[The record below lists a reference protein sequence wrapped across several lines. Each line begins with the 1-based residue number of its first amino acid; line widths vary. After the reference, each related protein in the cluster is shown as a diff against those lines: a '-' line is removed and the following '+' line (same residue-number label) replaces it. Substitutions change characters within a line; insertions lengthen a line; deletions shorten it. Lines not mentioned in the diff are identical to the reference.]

1 MDIKV
6 VSSGLQTTVQ
16 DMGRNG
22 WRHMGVPTSG
32 AADKYSLQLANFIS
46 NKKPNSP
53 TLECTLTGPILK
65 FLKSLTIVVTGA
77 DMKPKIN
84 DINLKMNTLYTV
96 KVNDVLS
103 MGNCSTGCRS
113 YVAFSEDI
121 VSDSFLGSKS
131 TYLPAKLGGLAGLSL
146 QSGSFLRTKPC
157 DYDIQTSKNIEID
170 TISSFSNEWELRVIE
185 GPEFNFIGSD
195 SKKDIYGSSFI
206 VSNDSSRMG
215 SKLEGRRIELL
226 NDEHMIS
233 APVNIGTIQ
242 CSKNGM
248 PIILG
253 CDAQT
258 LGGYPRILQI
268 AEIDFPFIGQLRP
281 YDKISFKK
289 ISIQEAQNELKLQE
303 LIYSFKN

>member
-32 AADKYSLQLANFIS
+32 AADKYSHQLSNFIL
-46 NKKPNSP
+46 NKKSNSP

-65 FLKSLTIVVTGA
+65 FLKPLSIVVTGA

-84 DINLKMNTLYTV
+84 EIKLKMNTLYAV
-96 KVNDVLS
+96 KANDILS

-121 VSDSFLGSKS
+121 VSDSFLGSRS
-131 TYLPAKLGGLAGLSL
+131 TYLPAKFGGLAGLPL
-146 QSGSFLRTKPC
+146 QLESFLRTKPC
-157 DYDIQTSKNIEID
+157 DYNIQASKNIEIGA
-170 TISSFSNEWELRVIE
+170 ISNFSNEWELRVIE
-185 GPEFNFIGSD
+185 GPEFDFVSPD
-195 SKKDIYGSSFI
+195 SKKDIYRSSFI
-206 VSNDSSRMG
+206 ISNNSSRMG
-215 SKLEGRRIELL
+215 CKLEGRRIELL

-242 CSKNGM
+242 CSRNGI

-289 ISIQEAQNELKLQE
+289 ISIHEAQNKLKLQE
-303 LIYSFKN
+303 LIYSFVD